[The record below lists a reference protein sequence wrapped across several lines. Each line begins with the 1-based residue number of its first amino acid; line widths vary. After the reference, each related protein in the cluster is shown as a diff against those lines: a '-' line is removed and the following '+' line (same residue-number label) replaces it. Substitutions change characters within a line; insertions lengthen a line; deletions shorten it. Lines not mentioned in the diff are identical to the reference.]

1 MLQRVIILLKQNT
14 TVLPSHPCT
23 PNIFQVTFLK
33 TPTGSVTRR
42 LLGNFS
48 LRDWLIRVSLSNI
61 SDSDGG
67 VSTHDEY
74 GNAGSVN

>member
-14 TVLPSHPCT
+14 AVLSSRPCT

-48 LRDWLIRVSLSNI
+48 LRDRIIRVSLSNI
-61 SDSDGG
+61 SYYHDG